1 MWKRR
6 KEKWIICIFKWLSSE
21 ITNRIDFNGINS
33 IPERA
38 INELPPRGCCTTFLS
53 THFSLN
59 VDSSYP
65 VKWAWLDICSCSK
78 TVYQPLSMKG
88 LNHIM
93 DSKIFQFEK
102 LSKKI
107 NNNNE
112 NWEVKKKKIIKMNS
126 ARQAGPL
133 DS

>member
-1 MWKRR
+1 
-6 KEKWIICIFKWLSSE
+6 
-21 ITNRIDFNGINS
+21 
-33 IPERA
+33 
-38 INELPPRGCCTTFLS
+38 
-53 THFSLN
+53 
-59 VDSSYP
+59 
-65 VKWAWLDICSCSK
+65 
-78 TVYQPLSMKG
+78 MKG

-112 NWEVKKKKIIKMNS
+112 KKWEVKKKKIIKMNS
-126 ARQAGPL
+126 VRQAGPL